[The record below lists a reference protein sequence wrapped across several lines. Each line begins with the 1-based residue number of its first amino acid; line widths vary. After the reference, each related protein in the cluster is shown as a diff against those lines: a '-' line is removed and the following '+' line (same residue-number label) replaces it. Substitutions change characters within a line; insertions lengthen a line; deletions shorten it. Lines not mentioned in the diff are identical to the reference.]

1 MPKKNRRTDEPSGRL
16 QRTERIRAA
25 KNDSVT
31 ARGDGRPDL
40 AGKSVTRRAED
51 YARQEHEAGRV
62 GDKSTAR
69 FVTGI
74 GGKSMDPVDE
84 KSPNLR

>member
-1 MPKKNRRTDEPSGRL
+1 MRERTLRTGDMTERMRRTEQVRS
-16 QRTERIRAA
+16 A

-31 ARGDGRPDL
+31 GRGDGRPDL
-40 AGKSVTRRAED
+40 AGKSVTRRGED
-51 YARQEHEAGRV
+51 YAREEREAGRV

-69 FVTGI
+69 YVTGI
-74 GGKSMDPVDE
+74 GAESMDPVDE

>member
-1 MPKKNRRTDEPSGRL
+1 MARARRRTE
-16 QRTERIRAA
+16 EIRSR

-31 ARGDGRPDL
+31 TSGDGRPEL
-40 AGKSVTRRAED
+40 SGKSITRRAED
-51 YARQEHEAGRV
+51 YAKEEHEPGRV

-69 FVTGI
+69 YVTGI
-74 GGKSMDPVDE
+74 GSETMNPVDK